1 MGATAEPG
9 QVRYEA
15 MSNRRPSLLRIASR
29 LLEDLLAFVQ
39 FGLMSRAHLAAENLF
54 LRKQLALY
62 QERQTK
68 PRRPDPATRVALV
81 LLSRW
86 LDWRSMLT
94 VVQPDTLIR
103 WHRQG
108 WRLFWRWKSHAGRPP
123 IPVDVQRLIIAMA
136 RANPTWGEER
146 IADELLLKLGLTVS
160 PRTVGRYLQRLRP
173 SRGGRPAQ
181 RWATFVRNHA
191 HAVLA
196 CDFFTT
202 ITVGFRVLYV
212 FVVLDVG
219 TRRIVH
225 WNVTAH
231 PTADWTIQ
239 QCRTAITGETPHRF
253 LVHDRDA
260 IYAPAVDGAIRSM
273 GLRVLKTPV
282 RTPQANA
289 YCERLIGTIR
299 RECLDWLIPFHERH
313 LRAILRA
320 WVTHYNRGRP
330 HASLGPGIPEPS
342 PALIQ
347 PKPTGHRLPPG
358 GRVNATPVLNGLH
371 HEYQLVRDA
380 A

>member
-1 MGATAEPG
+1 
-9 QVRYEA
+9 
-15 MSNRRPSLLRIASR
+15 MSSRRPFLLRTVRHLLRDLMALVR
-29 LLEDLLAFVQ
+29 L
-39 FGLMSRAHLAAENLF
+39 GLTSRAHLAAENLF

-62 QERQTK
+62 QERRTK
-68 PRRPDPATRVALV
+68 PRRSDPATRVTLV

-108 WRLFWRWKSHAGRPP
+108 WRLFWRWKSRLGRPP
-123 IPVDVQRLIIAMA
+123 ISADLQRLIVTMA

-160 PRTVGRYLQRLRP
+160 PRTVGRYLRRLRP

-196 CDFFTT
+196 CDFFL
-202 ITVGFRVLYV
+202 TVTAGFQLLYV
-212 FVVLDVG
+212 FVVLEVG
-219 TRRIVH
+219 TRRILH

-239 QCRTAITGETPHRF
+239 QFRAAITGDATHRF
-253 LVHDRDA
+253 LIHDRDA
-260 IYAPAVDGAIRSM
+260 IYALAVDGTIRSM
-273 GLRVLKTPV
+273 GLRVLKTPA

-289 YCERLIGTIR
+289 FCERLIGTMR
-299 RECLDWLIPFHERH
+299 RECLDWLIPIHERH
-313 LRAILRA
+313 LRGILRA
-320 WVTHYNRGRP
+320 WVSHYNRGRP
-330 HASLGPGIPEPS
+330 HTSLGPGIPEPS
-342 PALIQ
+342 PALVR
-347 PKPTGHRLPPG
+347 PLPTGHRLPTG
-358 GRVNATPVLNGLH
+358 SRVIATPVLNGLH
-371 HEYQLVRDA
+371 HEYQLASEA